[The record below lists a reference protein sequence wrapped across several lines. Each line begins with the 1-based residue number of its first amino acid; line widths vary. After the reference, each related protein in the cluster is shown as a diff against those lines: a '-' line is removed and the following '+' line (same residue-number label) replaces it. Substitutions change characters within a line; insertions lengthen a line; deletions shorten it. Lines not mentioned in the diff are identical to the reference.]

1 MAGAAL
7 QAGCF
12 GGGDGVRPAGEAEK
26 AVAATVRQLER
37 ATARHDYVAICG
49 DLLTASARRR
59 AGGPDC
65 VSLTRSAAAGVERPR
80 IRMESIQIEGN
91 KARVTVRTSAT
102 GQGEAGDALLLRR
115 ERGRW
120 RVDSLGG

>member
-12 GGGDGVRPAGEAEK
+12 GSGDDARPASGPEK
-26 AVAATVRQLER
+26 AVAGTVRQLER
-37 ATARHDYVAICG
+37 ATARRDYTEICS

-80 IRMESIQIEGN
+80 IRLESIEIDGDR
-91 KARVTVRTSAT
+91 ARVTVRTSAA
-102 GQGEAGDALLLRR
+102 GQGEAGDALVLRR
-115 ERGRW
+115 EGGRW

>member
-1 MAGAAL
+1 M
-7 QAGCF
+7 
-12 GGGDGVRPAGEAEK
+12 
-26 AVAATVRQLER
+26 AVAAFLTGCLGAGDGAQPTGDAPRAIAATVQRLER
-37 ATARHDYVAICG
+37 ATAEGDYATICG

-65 VSLTRSAAAGVERPR
+65 VRLTRSAAAGVERP
-80 IRMESIQIEGN
+80 SIEL
-91 KARVTVRTSAT
+91 KAIDLDGATAHVRVLTHAA
-102 GQGEAGDALLLRR
+102 GEAEVSDELVLRR

>member
-1 MAGAAL
+1 M
-7 QAGCF
+7 
-12 GGGDGVRPAGEAEK
+12 
-26 AVAATVRQLER
+26 AVAAFLTGCLGAGDEAEPASAAPRAIAATVERLER
-37 ATARHDYVAICG
+37 ATAGRDYATICG

-65 VSLTRSAAAGVERPR
+65 VRLTRSAAAGVERP
-80 IRMESIQIEGN
+80 SIQLKAIDLDGAT
-91 KARVTVRTSAT
+91 ARVQVLTRSA
-102 GQGEAGDALLLRR
+102 GQAEVSDELVLRR

>member
-1 MAGAAL
+1 M
-7 QAGCF
+7 
-12 GGGDGVRPAGEAEK
+12 
-26 AVAATVRQLER
+26 AVAAFLTGCLGAGDDAQPAAGAPRAIAATVQRLER
-37 ATARHDYVAICG
+37 ATVKRDFATICA

-65 VSLTRSAAAGVERPR
+65 VRLTRSAAAGVARPR
-80 IRMESIQIEGN
+80 IELKAIDIHGTA
-91 KARVTVRTSAT
+91 ARVTVLTRAA
-102 GQGEAGDALLLRR
+102 GQAAVSDELVLRR

>member
-1 MAGAAL
+1 M
-7 QAGCF
+7 
-12 GGGDGVRPAGEAEK
+12 
-26 AVAATVRQLER
+26 AVAAFLTGCLGAGDDQQPAAGAPRAIAATVERLER
-37 ATARHDYVAICG
+37 ATAERHFAAICG

-65 VSLTRSAAAGVERPR
+65 VRLTRSAAAGVERPR
-80 IRMESIQIEGN
+80 IDLKAIDVEG
-91 KARVTVRTSAT
+91 ATAQVSVRTRAA
-102 GQGEAGDALLLRR
+102 GQAALSEVLVLRR

>member
-1 MAGAAL
+1 MAAAAFL
-7 QAGCF
+7 AGCL
-12 GGGDGVRPAGEAEK
+12 GADQEPRHAQGPWRAID
-26 AVAATVRQLER
+26 ATVQRLER
-37 ATARHDYVAICG
+37 ATAQHDFATICG

-65 VSLTRSAAAGVERPR
+65 VRLTRSAAAGVESP
-80 IRMESIQIEGN
+80 SIDPTAIHIEGGT
-91 KARVTVRTSAT
+91 ARVSVVTRAKGQADVRD
-102 GQGEAGDALLLRR
+102 ELVLRR

>member
-1 MAGAAL
+1 M
-7 QAGCF
+7 
-12 GGGDGVRPAGEAEK
+12 
-26 AVAATVRQLER
+26 AVAAFLTGCLGAGDDAQPASGATKAIAATVERLER
-37 ATARHDYVAICG
+37 ATADRDYATICA

-65 VSLTRSAAAGVERPR
+65 VRLTRSAAAGVERP
-80 IRMESIQIEGN
+80 SIALRKIELDGATA
-91 KARVTVRTSAT
+91 KVTVLTHAA
-102 GQGEAGDALLLRR
+102 GQAEVSDKLVLRR

>member
-1 MAGAAL
+1 M
-7 QAGCF
+7 
-12 GGGDGVRPAGEAEK
+12 
-26 AVAATVRQLER
+26 AVAAFLTGCLGAGDDARPANGAPRAIAATVQRLER
-37 ATARHDYVAICG
+37 ATAERDFATICG

-65 VSLTRSAAAGVERPR
+65 VRLTRSAAAGVERPR
-80 IRMESIQIEGN
+80 IELKAIDLDGAT
-91 KARVTVRTSAT
+91 ARVRVRTHAA
-102 GQGEAGDALLLRR
+102 GQAGVSDELVLRR

>member
-1 MAGAAL
+1 M
-7 QAGCF
+7 
-12 GGGDGVRPAGEAEK
+12 
-26 AVAATVRQLER
+26 AVAAFLTGCLGAGDDPQPAAGAPRAIAATVQRLER
-37 ATARHDYVAICG
+37 ATAQRDFATICG

-65 VSLTRSAAAGVERPR
+65 VRLTRSAAAGLDRP
-80 IRMESIQIEGN
+80 SIDLKAIEIEGAT
-91 KARVTVRTSAT
+91 ARVTVRTHAA
-102 GQGEAGDALLLRR
+102 GQGAVSDVLMLRH